1 MANTRKKSSRTANN
15 KQVPASTSNL
25 TPPYGTPST
34 SNLSHPYGTPCKS
47 SLESLNDEAATKLL
61 DMGPEIDSLRKFKN
75 STDSNN
81 CR

>member
-1 MANTRKKSSRTANN
+1 MANTRKKSSHTANN

-25 TPPYGTPST
+25 
-34 SNLSHPYGTPCKS
+34 SHPYGIPCKS